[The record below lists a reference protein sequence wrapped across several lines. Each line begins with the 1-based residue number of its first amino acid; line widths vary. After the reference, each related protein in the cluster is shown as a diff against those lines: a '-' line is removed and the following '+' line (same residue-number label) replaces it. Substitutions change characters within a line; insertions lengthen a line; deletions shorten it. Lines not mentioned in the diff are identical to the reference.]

1 MEQLDDEEKKFLEDV
16 GIKEVENLKT
26 NENQIVDF
34 IMSKSRKEIPNNLN
48 IYNNILKK
56 VGRE

>member
-1 MEQLDDEEKKFLEDV
+1 MEQLDEEEKKFLEDV
-16 GIKEVENLKT
+16 GIKEVKNLKT

-34 IMSKSRKEIPNNLN
+34 IMSKSRKEIPNNLS

-56 VGRE
+56 VGR

>member
-1 MEQLDDEEKKFLEDV
+1 MEQLDEEEKKFLEDV

-26 NENQIVDF
+26 NETQIVDF
-34 IMSKSRKEIPNNLN
+34 IMSKSRKEIPNNLS

-56 VGRE
+56 VGR

>member
-1 MEQLDDEEKKFLEDV
+1 MEQLDEEEKKFLEDV

-34 IMSKSRKEIPNNLN
+34 IMSKSRKEIPNNLS

-56 VGRE
+56 VGR